1 MAEPLHKNHTDRL
14 GGVLWMA
21 FGLAIAVGAWR
32 MDRFESMGAA
42 IYTAPGLVP
51 GIYGVLMMA
60 LGGLLALRRRPPLGA
75 EADAHS
81 GQPLLNRR
89 IAVMLVLALAYA
101 ALAIGRLPFGPVT
114 AVFVAIFC
122 GVFSDQPSMPRRVL
136 TAVAT
141 GVLTAVT
148 VVLVFERVF
157 LVRLP

>member
-1 MAEPLHKNHTDRL
+1 MADARTARPADRL
-14 GGVLWMA
+14 GGALWMA

-51 GIYGVLMMA
+51 GIYGVVMMA
-60 LGGLLALRRRPPLGA
+60 LGGLLALRSGPPRGA
-75 EADAHS
+75 ETDADS
-81 GQPLLNRR
+81 GQPLVNRR
-89 IAVMLVLALAYA
+89 ILIMLVLALAYA

-122 GVFSDQPSMPRRVL
+122 GVFSDQLSMPRRVL
-136 TAVAT
+136 TALVT
-141 GVLTAVT
+141 GALTAIT

>member
-1 MAEPLHKNHTDRL
+1 MTEGRADRL
-14 GGVLWMA
+14 GGALWMA

-60 LGGLLALRRRPPLGA
+60 LGAVLALRRRRPTGA
-75 EADAHS
+75 EADADS
-81 GQPLLNRR
+81 GEPLINRR
-89 IAVMLVLALAYA
+89 ILIMLVLALAYA
-101 ALAIGRLPFGPVT
+101 ALAVGRVPFGPAT
-114 AVFVAIFC
+114 ALFVAVFC

-136 TAVAT
+136 TSLAA
-141 GVLTAVT
+141 GVLTAIT

>member
-1 MAEPLHKNHTDRL
+1 MTEPLHKNHGDSL
-14 GGVLWMA
+14 GGALWMA

-60 LGGLLALRRRPPLGA
+60 LGAVLALRRRRPTGA
-75 EADAHS
+75 EADADS
-81 GQPLLNRR
+81 GEPLVNRR
-89 IAVMLVLALAYA
+89 ILLMLVLALAYA
-101 ALAIGRLPFGPVT
+101 ALAVGRAPFGPAT

-136 TAVAT
+136 TSLAA
-141 GVLTAVT
+141 GVLTAIT